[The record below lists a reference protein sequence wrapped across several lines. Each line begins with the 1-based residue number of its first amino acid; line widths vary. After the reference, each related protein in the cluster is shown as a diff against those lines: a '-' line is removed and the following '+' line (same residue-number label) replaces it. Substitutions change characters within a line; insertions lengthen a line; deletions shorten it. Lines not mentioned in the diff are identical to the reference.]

1 LKRKK
6 SLFVTALLASSLIFT
21 ACASEPDENGGNNNQ
36 SPDNNAG
43 NSGESAGGDLRIGVV
58 SDPVSLDPH
67 GANEN
72 VSNSINNTIYD
83 GLVYQDENMEI
94 QPALAESLEQIE
106 DTVWEAKIRE
116 GVSFHDGSELN
127 AEVVKMSLDRVRDE
141 EVASPVGFLF
151 GMITEVSVVDEYT
164 VHIETEFPFAPLPA
178 HLAHTGGSIVS
189 PELVEASYEALENG
203 ENPFSVV
210 NESPAGTGYF
220 QFDEHVSG
228 EYVRLVKNEDYW
240 SEEEAGVNSVTFNV
254 IPEDLTRIGELETGG
269 IHISYPVNPS
279 DVERVENADG
289 TSIQQVSSSRME
301 YLGFNTEV
309 EPFDDPRVR
318 QALHM
323 AINKEDIVNGV
334 LNYLGT
340 VAHGPL
346 APDVLG
352 YSEDIDYIEHNLEEA
367 RELLAEAGYPDGF
380 EATLLTD
387 DERQRQDIAQL
398 VQHQLSEIGVEVDI
412 DMTEFGTY
420 LERAQQG
427 ETEMF
432 LASWGTVTMDGDYGL
447 YAVFHSDNKGVPG
460 NRSFIENERI
470 DELLDQARQET
481 DPDTRLDLYEEVQ
494 NELAEESPYAYL
506 FFPDLNA
513 GVTGCNRLPGTYRGR
528 RELFAARR
536 NNCQR
541 PGISLFCF
549 SSCRGIYSCLE
560 NNRNGNGEAG
570 RLSGRKPYCRIYSF

>member
-1 LKRKK
+1 MKRKK
-6 SLFVTALLASSLIFT
+6 SLFAAAILASSLIFT
-21 ACASEPDENGGNNNQ
+21 ACASEPDENGGNDNQ
-36 SPDNNAG
+36 SPDNNAE
-43 NSGESAGGDLRIGVV
+43 NSGESASGDLRIGIV

-116 GVSFHDGSELN
+116 GVTFHDGSELN

-151 GMITEVSVVDEYT
+151 GMITDVSVVDDFT

-178 HLAHTGGSIVS
+178 HLAHTGGSIIS
-189 PELVEASYEALENG
+189 PELVEASYEAMENG
-203 ENPFSVV
+203 DNPFSAA
-210 NESPAGTGYF
+210 NDSPSGTGYF

-240 SEEEAGVNSVTFNV
+240 AEEEAGVNSVTFNV

-269 IHISYPVNPS
+269 IHITYPVNPS
-279 DVERVENADG
+279 DVDRVENADG

-323 AINKEDIVNGV
+323 AINKEDIVDGV
-334 LNYLGT
+334 LNDLGT

-352 YSEDIDYIEHNLEEA
+352 YSEDIDYIEHNLEAA

-380 EATLLTD
+380 ETTILTD

-398 VQHQLSEIGVEVDI
+398 IQHQLSEIGVEVDI

-432 LASWGTVTMDGDYGL
+432 LGSWGTVTMDGDYGL

-481 DPDTRLDLYEEVQ
+481 DQDIRLDLYEEVQ

-513 GVTGCNRLPGTYRGR
+513 GVRDEVEGFWQYP
-528 RELFAARR
+528 
-536 NNCQR
+536 
-541 PGISLFCF
+541 
-549 SSCRGIYSCLE
+549 
-560 NNRNGNGEAG
+560 
-570 RLSGRKPYCRIYSF
+570 SGFYFLRDVTLND

>member
-6 SLFVTALLASSLIFT
+6 SLFAAAILASSLIFT
-21 ACASEPDENGGNNNQ
+21 ACASEPDENGGNDNQ
-36 SPDNNAG
+36 SPDNNAE
-43 NSGESAGGDLRIGVV
+43 NSGESASGDLRIGIV

-116 GVSFHDGSELN
+116 GVTFHDGSELN

-151 GMITEVSVVDEYT
+151 GMITDVSVVDDFT

-178 HLAHTGGSIVS
+178 HLAHTGGSIIS
-189 PELVEASYEALENG
+189 PELVEASYEAMENG
-203 ENPFSVV
+203 DNPFSAA
-210 NESPAGTGYF
+210 NDSPSGTGYF

-240 SEEEAGVNSVTFNV
+240 AEEEAGVNSVTFNV

-269 IHISYPVNPS
+269 IHITYPVNPS
-279 DVERVENADG
+279 DVDRVENADG

-323 AINKEDIVNGV
+323 AINKEDIVDGV
-334 LNYLGT
+334 LNDLGT

-352 YSEDIDYIEHNLEEA
+352 YSEDIDYIEHNLEAA

-380 EATLLTD
+380 ETTILTD

-398 VQHQLSEIGVEVDI
+398 IQHQLSEIGVEVDI

-432 LASWGTVTMDGDYGL
+432 LGSWGTVTMDGDYGL

-481 DPDTRLDLYEEVQ
+481 DQDIRLDLYEEVQ

-513 GVTGCNRLPGTYRGR
+513 GVRDEVEGFWQYP
-528 RELFAARR
+528 
-536 NNCQR
+536 
-541 PGISLFCF
+541 
-549 SSCRGIYSCLE
+549 
-560 NNRNGNGEAG
+560 
-570 RLSGRKPYCRIYSF
+570 SGFYFLRDVTLND

>member
-1 LKRKK
+1 MKRKK
-6 SLFVTALLASSLIFT
+6 TLFTAAILASSLIFT
-21 ACASEPDENGGNNNQ
+21 ACASEPDENGGNDNQ
-36 SPDNNAG
+36 SPDNNAE
-43 NSGESAGGDLRIGVV
+43 NSGESASGDLRIGIV

-116 GVSFHDGSELN
+116 GVTFHDGSELN

-151 GMITEVSVVDEYT
+151 GMITDVSVVDDFT

-178 HLAHTGGSIVS
+178 HLAHTGGSIIS
-189 PELVEASYEALENG
+189 PELVEASYEAMENG
-203 ENPFSVV
+203 DNPFSAA
-210 NESPAGTGYF
+210 NDSPSGTGYF

-240 SEEEAGVNSVTFNV
+240 AEEEAGVNSVTFNV

-269 IHISYPVNPS
+269 IHITYPVNPS
-279 DVERVENADG
+279 DVDRVENADG

-323 AINKEDIVNGV
+323 AINKEDMVDGV
-334 LNYLGT
+334 LNDLGT

-352 YSEDIDYIEHNLEEA
+352 YSEDIDYIEHNLEAA

-380 EATLLTD
+380 ETTILTD

-398 VQHQLSEIGVEVDI
+398 IQHQLSEIGVEVDI

-432 LASWGTVTMDGDYGL
+432 LGSWGTVTMDGDYGL

-481 DPDTRLDLYEEVQ
+481 DQDIRLDLYEEVQ

-513 GVTGCNRLPGTYRGR
+513 GVRDEVEGFWQYP
-528 RELFAARR
+528 
-536 NNCQR
+536 
-541 PGISLFCF
+541 
-549 SSCRGIYSCLE
+549 
-560 NNRNGNGEAG
+560 
-570 RLSGRKPYCRIYSF
+570 SGFYFLRDVTLND

>member
-1 LKRKK
+1 MKRKK
-6 SLFVTALLASSLIFT
+6 SLFAAAILASSLIFT
-21 ACASEPDENGGNNNQ
+21 ACASEPDENGGNDNQ
-36 SPDNNAG
+36 SPDNNAE
-43 NSGESAGGDLRIGVV
+43 NSGESASGDLRIGIV

-116 GVSFHDGSELN
+116 GVTFHDGSELN

-151 GMITEVSVVDEYT
+151 GMIADVSVVDDFT

-178 HLAHTGGSIVS
+178 HLAHTGGSIIS
-189 PELVEASYEALENG
+189 PELVEASYEAMENG
-203 ENPFSVV
+203 DNPFSAA
-210 NESPAGTGYF
+210 NDSPSGTGYF

-240 SEEEAGVNSVTFNV
+240 AEEEAGVNSVTFNV

-269 IHISYPVNPS
+269 IHITYPVNPS
-279 DVERVENADG
+279 DVDRVENADG

-323 AINKEDIVNGV
+323 AINKEDIVDGV
-334 LNYLGT
+334 LNDLGT

-352 YSEDIDYIEHNLEEA
+352 YSEDIDYIEHNLEAA

-380 EATLLTD
+380 ETTILTD

-398 VQHQLSEIGVEVDI
+398 IQHQLSEIGVEVDI

-432 LASWGTVTMDGDYGL
+432 LGSWGTVTMDGDYGL

-481 DPDTRLDLYEEVQ
+481 DQDIRLDLYEEVQ

-513 GVTGCNRLPGTYRGR
+513 GVRDEVEGFWQYP
-528 RELFAARR
+528 
-536 NNCQR
+536 
-541 PGISLFCF
+541 
-549 SSCRGIYSCLE
+549 
-560 NNRNGNGEAG
+560 
-570 RLSGRKPYCRIYSF
+570 SGFYFLRDVTLND

>member
-1 LKRKK
+1 MKRKK

-432 LASWGTVTMDGDYGL
+432 LGSWGTVTMDGDYGL

-513 GVTGCNRLPGTYRGR
+513 GVRDEVEGFWQYP
-528 RELFAARR
+528 
-536 NNCQR
+536 
-541 PGISLFCF
+541 
-549 SSCRGIYSCLE
+549 
-560 NNRNGNGEAG
+560 
-570 RLSGRKPYCRIYSF
+570 SGFYFLRDVTLND

>member
-1 LKRKK
+1 MKRKK
-6 SLFVTALLASSLIFT
+6 SLFVAAVLASSLIFT
-21 ACASEPDENGGNNNQ
+21 ACASEPDENGGNDNQ

-43 NSGESAGGDLRIGVV
+43 NSGESASGDLRIGVV

-116 GVSFHDGSELN
+116 GVTFHDGSELN

-151 GMITEVSVVDEYT
+151 GMITDVSVVDDYT

-279 DVERVENADG
+279 DVDRVENADG

-334 LNYLGT
+334 LNDLGT

-432 LASWGTVTMDGDYGL
+432 LGSWGTVTMDGDYGL

-481 DPDTRLDLYEEVQ
+481 DPDTRLELYEEVQ

-513 GVTGCNRLPGTYRGR
+513 GVRDEVEGFWQYP
-528 RELFAARR
+528 
-536 NNCQR
+536 
-541 PGISLFCF
+541 
-549 SSCRGIYSCLE
+549 
-560 NNRNGNGEAG
+560 
-570 RLSGRKPYCRIYSF
+570 SGFYFLRDVTLND